1 MPCHAAGRSLAVDA
15 RKEQPEARDQGWLG
29 NSDQSLPDV
38 QNVANFCAQSD
49 PSARLKTAAERRA
62 CMGADRAWRRRASGA
77 ALGDGFRRDA
87 GPGRFQTTRARRG
100 PAASLAAAAPW
111 LHELDPPPW
120 ACLLHLGQAGLL
132 WKVVAAGRLGE
143 PPSGQSPKG
152 LKGGQPLRCPEPS
165 AGFSAVGIPHLSHNT
180 GREQRFDFIQP
191 CMRESGHTGDGRTHH
206 PKTDVQHPTKKW
218 LRPKRLLSTNTRLAS
233 TSSLSPA

>member
-1 MPCHAAGRSLAVDA
+1 
-15 RKEQPEARDQGWLG
+15 
-29 NSDQSLPDV
+29 
-38 QNVANFCAQSD
+38 
-49 PSARLKTAAERRA
+49 
-62 CMGADRAWRRRASGA
+62 MGADRAWRRRASGA

-152 LKGGQPLRCPEPS
+152 LKGGQPLRSRSRRLGS
-165 AGFSAVGIPHLSHNT
+165 ALSEYLT
-180 GREQRFDFIQP
+180 
-191 CMRESGHTGDGRTHH
+191 CRT
-206 PKTDVQHPTKKW
+206 TQD
-218 LRPKRLLSTNTRLAS
+218 AS
-233 TSSLSPA
+233 RGSISFSPACERAAIQAMGEHTIQRPTCSTRPRNGFVPKDSFRPIRGWLQRPRYHLHELALGGRALKEARVHRNVC